1 MNWLRTWA
9 WRVAGAVGAL
19 LAGLVWYYRQL
30 AGRRETERDTA
41 QRERDTVTQVRERER
56 STAKAQETQR
66 QENAQH
72 ERTQDR
78 SRRPDTFGDSRLG
91 MRDD

>member
-1 MNWLRTWA
+1 MRWLTDWA
-9 WRVAGAVGAL
+9 WRIAGAVGAF
-19 LAGLVWYYRQL
+19 LAFMAWYYRHL

-41 QRERDTVTQVRERER
+41 QRERDTAQHVRERER
-56 STAKAQETQR
+56 STAQRQEQQR
-66 QENAQH
+66 QENAEH

-78 SRRPDTFGDSRLG
+78 SRRPDRFGDSR

>member
-1 MNWLRTWA
+1 MNWLRVWA
-9 WRVAGAVGAL
+9 WRIAGGIGAALAV
-19 LAGLVWYYRQL
+19 LAWYYRQL

-66 QENAQH
+66 QENAEH

-78 SRRPDTFGDSRLG
+78 SRRPNLYGDSR